1 MSTIVVRASDTAL
14 AMDEVVKRLGQDAYI
29 LSTKQKNGQVEIRA
43 TTEAPKPRRAP
54 RFDVSNKTFG
64 EVLAER
70 TAQVQP
76 APLSVPE
83 PVVVSTPTPTTHQPA
98 FRPDPT
104 RAMGG
109 WPGLAPGFV
118 ADLWVELGQD
128 ADEVRGFFSQ
138 LCAAILPSQPMG
150 YAPRTLIVGPKGSGK
165 TLTAARLAA
174 MMMTEQSMR
183 SVRLIAPRKE
193 RLMAAD
199 ALSGHVRLMGLTVE
213 RPLHSEI
220 RINPD
225 WMRVDATLP
234 QVFDLT
240 DTTPDHAKAL
250 VVEGHTEV
258 ILCLPSGLHPALI
271 ARYLSDWRDLSPVVC
286 LTRTDDWQPMPEE
299 LSAIAASGLRLG
311 LVGTGSALLDTLARP
326 TASDLRSFA
335 TGWLNPNG
343 ART

>member
-1 MSTIVVRASDTAL
+1 
-14 AMDEVVKRLGQDAYI
+14 MDEVVKRLGQDAYI

-183 SVRLIAPRKE
+183 SVRLIAPRK
-193 RLMAAD
+193 
-199 ALSGHVRLMGLTVE
+199 G
-213 RPLHSEI
+213 EI